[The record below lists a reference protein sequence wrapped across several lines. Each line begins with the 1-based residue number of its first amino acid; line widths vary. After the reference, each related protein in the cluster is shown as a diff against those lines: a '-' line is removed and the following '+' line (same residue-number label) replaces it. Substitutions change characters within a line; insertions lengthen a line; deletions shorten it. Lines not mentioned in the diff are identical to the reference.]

1 MNQALATFKDNLPT
15 RKDET
20 WKYTN
25 IKFFFE
31 DDFKAQDIG
40 HTSLIE
46 NTDSFELRINNNVL
60 KNLSNDYLTVEISD
74 SKNEKLLSGNI
85 QKDKAYN
92 FITQSVSKELNITI
106 EKDLKK
112 PLYIIHEAS
121 NENNLIETV
130 LNISSKTQ
138 KLEIVEVFKSTDDSK
153 CIISNLTKVS
163 LEKNQIINHI
173 IKQNLNNKSM
183 LLNNTVSKVKAD
195 SHYSNVNIHTGSR
208 LTRHNVHSEINEAGA
223 TSDIHGLYVLN
234 DQAHVDTNSF
244 IHHNA
249 PHTYS
254 NQLYK
259 TVLDDSS
266 RGVFTGLIRVEKDS
280 QKVDSKQLNKNL
292 LLTTKAHANSRP
304 QLEIYADDVKCA
316 HGSTTGQIR
325 DEELFYFQSRGVN
338 AQKARKILAKAFINE
353 VIFKIDNLDIRKQIL
368 EDIQDD

>member
-1 MNQALATFKDNLPT
+1 MNQALSTFKDNLPT

-31 DDFKAQDIG
+31 DEFKPQNVG
-40 HTSLIE
+40 HTSLVE
-46 NTDSFELRINNNVL
+46 TNDAFELRINNNLL
-60 KNLSNDYLTVEISD
+60 KDLSNNYITVKTSD
-74 SKNEKLLSGNI
+74 LINESITSGNI
-85 QKDKAYN
+85 QNDKAYS
-92 FITQSVSKELNITI
+92 FITQSVKEELNVTI
-106 EKDLKK
+106 NKDLNK

-121 NENNLIETV
+121 SENNLIETV
-130 LNISSKTQ
+130 LNISSKAQ
-138 KLEIVEVFKSTDDSK
+138 KLEIVEIFKSTDDSK
-153 CIISNLTKVS
+153 CIVSNLTKVN

-173 IKQNLNNKSM
+173 VKQELNNQSM
-183 LLNNTVSKVKAD
+183 LLNNTISKIKAD

-208 LTRHNVHSEINEAGA
+208 LTRHNIHSEINESGA

-234 DQAHVDTNSF
+234 DETHVDTNSF

-249 PHTYS
+249 AHTYS

-292 LLTTKAHANSRP
+292 LLTKKAHANSRP

-338 AQKARKILAKAFINE
+338 ALKARKILAKAFINE
-353 VIFKIDNLDIRKQIL
+353 VVFKIENLDIRKKML
-368 EDIQDD
+368 EDIQND